1 LHAPRSFGEVGVIG
15 YLFPKEITMAKE
27 ARKLV
32 TLECS
37 VCKNRG
43 YHTEKRLKG
52 QDVIKRLEFM
62 KYCSACKKK
71 TEHKETK

>member
-1 LHAPRSFGEVGVIG
+1 
-15 YLFPKEITMAKE
+15 MAKE

-37 VCKNRG
+37 DCKARN

-52 QDVIKRLEFM
+52 QDVIKRLEM
-62 KYCSACKKK
+62 SKYCKQCKKQ
-71 TEHKETK
+71 TVHKETK